1 MPAMRIRNA
10 TPEDAERLLE
20 IYAPYVEKTAI
31 TFEYDVPSVE
41 EFAGRIARTT
51 KKYPYIVAEEDGCIE
66 GYAYASAFHERA
78 AYDWCV
84 ETSIY
89 IAEGARR
96 RGIGKLLY
104 GALEDSLRRMGIL
117 NANACIAY
125 TRTEDEHLT
134 NASVDF
140 HKRMGYA
147 EVGMFHD
154 CGFKFGRWYDMIW
167 MEKSLGE
174 HTATP
179 NKVVPFPKTTE
190 KAE

>member
-1 MPAMRIRNA
+1 MKIRNA

-66 GYAYASAFHERA
+66 GYAYASTFHERA

-89 IAEGARR
+89 IAESSRR
-96 RGIGKLLY
+96 NGIGKLLY

>member
-1 MPAMRIRNA
+1 
-10 TPEDAERLLE
+10 
-20 IYAPYVEKTAI
+20 
-31 TFEYDVPSVE
+31 
-41 EFAGRIARTT
+41 
-51 KKYPYIVAEEDGCIE
+51 
-66 GYAYASAFHERA
+66 
-78 AYDWCV
+78 
-84 ETSIY
+84 
-89 IAEGARR
+89 
-96 RGIGKLLY
+96 
-104 GALEDSLRRMGIL
+104 MGIL

-174 HTATP
+174 HTPTP